1 MRIESISKYKGA
13 VYETE
18 LDDGRKLYLHA
29 DIMADFGLCSGMELD
44 RAQLRKIVYASNF
57 RRAFEYA
64 LYRLDYRDYS
74 YREMFTKL
82 VQTYKNE
89 ALCYDVMKKLTRL
102 GVINDVRYAEKLA
115 RRYVEVKRY
124 GIYRARREM
133 MLKGIDGDTADGAL
147 EIYQASAQEN
157 IGWLLERK
165 YSRLLTDSSDRKS
178 IEKVRSALVR
188 SGYGFDDVKRALREY
203 FESADDPQEDI

>member
-1 MRIESISKYKGA
+1 MQISSISRYKGA

-29 DIMADFGLCSGMELD
+29 DIVADFGLCSGMEFD
-44 RAQLRKIVYASNF
+44 RTLLRKIVYASNY

-89 ALCYDVMKKLTRL
+89 ELCYDVMKKLTKL

-124 GIYRARREM
+124 GIFRARREM
-133 MLKGIDGDTADGAL
+133 MLKGIGRETADSAL
-147 EIYQASAQEN
+147 EAYADSAQEN
-157 IGWLLERK
+157 IAWLLERK
-165 YSRLLTDSSDRKS
+165 YSRLLDDSGDRKS
-178 IEKVRSALVR
+178 IEKVRGALVR
-188 SGYGFDDVKRALREY
+188 SGYGFDEINRALREY
-203 FESADDPQEDI
+203 FDSACDPQEDI